1 MLLLSLLATGLLVR
15 SSAAF
20 DVGDALA
27 AHHAHKS
34 AVRSSAAAFGRKQG
48 VAVALADG
56 GHAARDNAATP
67 FPGLEL
73 VSRGAKATADAHG
86 NLGAPSVVVQ
96 DVPGADWLKDRWQA
110 ASDMGG
116 TAIPGEHWIALR
128 LRGLSTVLRA
138 RLDWEAAYCDDY
150 AIQVSEGNVL
160 TDSPGSWQTLWEGG
174 GGGGGGGNSASLKRR
189 TSRKSG
195 VSPGAASEPLHVVHD
210 VDLRGVQG
218 AGQRPPT
225 ARWVRI
231 LMRKPAH
238 GWGVSLWQLSLWGQC
253 SDAAN
258 ICDTEVRGADDGGG
272 AAAEDRSW
280 RSAAWLTGKK
290 YCDDY
295 NSAAFKAAATLVQQR
310 HFAQPTLARFLYP
323 LFSEFSGITG
333 RVTALLKKMHAFFEA
348 RGVHYVLYAGSLI
361 GALRHDGVIPFD
373 TDADIQVP
381 VAEFA
386 KLAALKAPLEKALG
400 VQLRK
405 NAISFLLMGQGVK
418 IDIWPVYESWAEGK
432 PAENGGLSKA
442 KRGEDRPI
450 ISQKYW
456 KDDNLPA
463 AEIVGAVLHKFGD
476 FEARVPKRGRFY
488 VERLYGKSV
497 LTTVKVW
504 NDDFN
509 NQHCNDC
516 NWSPNSFAIPM
527 SVFGKVHRQYVADQK
542 SKLGC
547 SF

>member
-1 MLLLSLLATGLLVR
+1 MKRFAVYSDAKSADQAAALFAATGDRLPVLLLDATNANSYPGAGR
-15 SSAAF
+15 SWMNV
-20 DVGDALA
+20 VGMDGEAQ
-27 AHHAHKS
+27 H
-34 AVRSSAAAFGRKQG
+34 
-48 VAVALADG
+48 VALADG

-218 AGQRPPT
+218 AGQRPST

-310 HFAQPTLARFLYP
+310 HFAQPTLAHRHGNAHPRAHVFLP
-323 LFSEFSGITG
+323 VPGG
-333 RVTALLKKMHAFFEA
+333 R
-348 RGVHYVLYAGSLI
+348 
-361 GALRHDGVIPFD
+361 GAL
-373 TDADIQVP
+373 
-381 VAEFA
+381 
-386 KLAALKAPLEKALG
+386 
-400 VQLRK
+400 
-405 NAISFLLMGQGVK
+405 
-418 IDIWPVYESWAEGK
+418 
-432 PAENGGLSKA
+432 
-442 KRGEDRPI
+442 
-450 ISQKYW
+450 
-456 KDDNLPA
+456 
-463 AEIVGAVLHKFGD
+463 
-476 FEARVPKRGRFY
+476 
-488 VERLYGKSV
+488 
-497 LTTVKVW
+497 
-504 NDDFN
+504 
-509 NQHCNDC
+509 
-516 NWSPNSFAIPM
+516 
-527 SVFGKVHRQYVADQK
+527 
-542 SKLGC
+542 
-547 SF
+547 